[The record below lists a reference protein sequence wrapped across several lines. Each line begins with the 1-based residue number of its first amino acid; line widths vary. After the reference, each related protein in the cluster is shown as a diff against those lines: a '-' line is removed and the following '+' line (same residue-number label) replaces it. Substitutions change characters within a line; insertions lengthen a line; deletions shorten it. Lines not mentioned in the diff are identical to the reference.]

1 MILCI
6 TGKLVAIAM
15 DFLNYMLEAL
25 VRDYFPFHEKDE
37 RTTSASFIS
46 PTRLSSGF
54 GLIMCMRC
62 VAVALHVFN
71 Y

>member
-6 TGKLVAIAM
+6 SGKLVAIAM

-25 VRDYFPFHEKDE
+25 VRDYFPFDEKDE

-54 GLIMCMRC
+54 GLTMCMRC